1 MRCHRF
7 SRSHQRLTYKLPW
20 TVGLPLLL
28 ATACGGGDEVTIPEL
43 ADEPRSSAK
52 EAIVVAA
59 GAPIIIGVSVPLT
72 GPDEDAGLEDRD
84 AVLTAIDRWKA
95 ANGELLHG
103 HEIVVRAEDD
113 GCTEEDIAAQAAERL
128 LRQPGLAGVIGPNCS
143 AGAASANPVYAK
155 AGIVA
160 ISGSATRTD
169 LTEGQPDDG
178 YFFRTAYRNDLEGLL
193 IALATAEDCAS
204 ILLVDDGESYGQDLA
219 DTATQ
224 LLEDAGISVERETI
238 ERGAVD
244 YSEIASQIAQAN
256 PDIVGFT
263 GFNPEAALFYEQ
275 LRDAGYEGPFGA
287 SDGAA
292 SVTDFVEPVGAE
304 EAEGVVFV
312 GCALTL
318 PEDFLAAFEVIHG
331 EQPAASPFV
340 AQYADAAT
348 VLLNAVASTAEAQ
361 PDGSLSIDAQKL
373 RDAVAATDLPA
384 GLSGPIAFDAD
395 GDRVPS
401 PGDELEQVVAAA
413 AAAEDSSLFQR
424 LGLVPCFVQDG
435 RLVNAPAG

>member
-1 MRCHRF
+1 VLGRHFRGPHDRF
-7 SRSHQRLTYKLPW
+7 TYTLPW
-20 TVGLPLLL
+20 VVALPLVLV
-28 ATACGGGDEVTIPEL
+28 AACGGGDEVTVPEL
-43 ADEPRSSAK
+43 MDEPRSNAD

-59 GAPIIIGVSVPLT
+59 GAPIVIGVSVPLT

-84 AVLTAIDRWKA
+84 AVLTAIDRWKE

-103 HEIVVRAEDD
+103 HEIVIRAEDD
-113 GCTEEDIAAQAAERL
+113 GCTEEDIAAQAADRF

-143 AGAASANPVYAK
+143 AGAASANLVYAD

-169 LTEGQPDDG
+169 LTEEQPEGG

-193 IALATAEDCAS
+193 IALATAEDFGS
-204 ILLVDDGESYGQDLA
+204 VLLVDDGESYGQDLA
-219 DTATQ
+219 DTATK
-224 LLEDAGISVERETI
+224 LLEDIGISVERETI

-244 YSEIASQIAQAN
+244 YSEIALQIAQAN
-256 PDIVGFT
+256 PELVGFV

-287 SDGAA
+287 SDAAA

-318 PEDFLAAFEVIHG
+318 PADFVADFEVIHG
-331 EQPAASPFV
+331 EQPEASPFV

-348 VLLNAVASTAEAQ
+348 VLLNALTSAAEAQ
-361 PDGSLSIDAQKL
+361 QDGSLSIDPQSI
-373 RDAVAATDLPA
+373 RDAVAATDLPD
-384 GLSGPIAFDAD
+384 GLSGPIAFDSD
-395 GDRVPS
+395 GDRVPAK
-401 PGDELEQVVAAA
+401 GDELEQVVAEA
-413 AAAEDSSLFQR
+413 AAAEDDSLFQT
-424 LGLVPCFVQDG
+424 LGLVPCFVRGGQ
-435 RLVNAPAG
+435 LVNG

>member
-1 MRCHRF
+1 VRCNRF
-7 SRSHQRLTYKLPW
+7 GRSHERLTF
-20 TVGLPLLL
+20 LPLLL
-28 ATACGGGDEVTIPEL
+28 VALLLLLAAACGGGDEVTIPEL
-43 ADEPRSSAK
+43 TDEPRSSAD
-52 EAIVVAA
+52 EAIVVPA
-59 GAPIIIGVSVPLT
+59 GAPIVIGVSVPLT

-128 LRQPGLAGVIGPNCS
+128 LRQPGLAGVIGPDCS

-169 LTEGQPDDG
+169 LTEEQPEGG

-193 IALATAEDCAS
+193 IALATAEDFGN

-219 DTATQ
+219 DSSTQ

-256 PDIVGFT
+256 PELVGFV

-287 SDGAA
+287 SDAAA
-292 SVTDFVEPVGAE
+292 SVTDFVDPVGAE

-318 PEDFLAAFEVIHG
+318 PADFLAAFEVIHG

-348 VLLNAVASTAEAQ
+348 VLLNALATTAEAQ
-361 PDGSLSIDAQKL
+361 QDGSLSIDPQKL
-373 RDAVAATDLPA
+373 RDAVASTDLPD

-395 GDRVPS
+395 GDRVPTK
-401 PGDELEQVVAAA
+401 GDELEQVVAEAA
-413 AAAEDSSLFQR
+413 AAQDASLFQT
-424 LGLVPCFVQDG
+424 LGLVPCFVQGG